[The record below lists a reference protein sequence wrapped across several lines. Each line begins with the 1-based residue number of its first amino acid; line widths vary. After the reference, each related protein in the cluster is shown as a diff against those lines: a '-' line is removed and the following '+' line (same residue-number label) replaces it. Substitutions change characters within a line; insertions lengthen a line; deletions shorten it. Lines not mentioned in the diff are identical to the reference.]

1 MTISKLTTVSAGLAF
16 MFLACDAHT
25 LIGMVPDGSAPDD
38 GAPHRDVLAP
48 DVPVGTEGHT
58 CTPVTFPGDAPYTLP
73 AGVAGTW
80 TGYFQGGSPVPTSD
94 VIKFSIQ
101 QLADGS
107 GEVRVTIGTA
117 APPPPAAS
125 ATDYYPPGVPTD
137 VTFRIP
143 TLIEGV
149 SYLAH
154 AVTWQ
159 GTRLKFL
166 LSEAQPWESWCA
178 LQSSYFVADQ
188 SRYNCIPGFGGG
200 WSFPPVDAGGEPSCT
215 ASDVQG
221 TKQTPVSCPQLSQ
234 CNGQFCTCDSCGCA
248 AAAAVASSFDVTFDA
263 DLVTGVG
270 DGHNVR
276 LTRNAN

>member
-1 MTISKLTTVSAGLAF
+1 MTISKLATVSAGLAF
-16 MFLACDAHT
+16 IFLGCDART

-38 GAPHRDVLAP
+38 GGPHSDALVP
-48 DVPVGTEGHT
+48 DVPAGTDGHT
-58 CTPVTFPGDAPYTLP
+58 CTPVTFPGDGPYVLP

-117 APPPPAAS
+117 AAPPPATS
-125 ATDYYPPGVPTD
+125 ATDYYPPGAPMD
-137 VTFRIP
+137 LSIRLP
-143 TLIEGV
+143 SLLEGV

-159 GTRLKFL
+159 GTRVKFL
-166 LSEAQPWESWCA
+166 LSDTQPWESWCA

-188 SRYNCIPGFGGG
+188 SRYNCIPGFGGSA
-200 WSFPPVDAGGEPSCT
+200 SFPAPDAGGEPSCI
-215 ASDVQG
+215 AEDVQG
-221 TKQTPVSCPQLSQ
+221 TKQTPISCAQYSQ
-234 CNGQFCTCDSCGCA
+234 CNGQFCACDSCGCA
-248 AAAAVASSFDVTFDA
+248 AAAGNASSFDVTFDA
-263 DLVTGVG
+263 DLVTGVC

-276 LTRNAN
+276 LTRDAP

>member
-73 AGVAGTW
+73 AGVIGTW

-107 GEVRVTIGTA
+107 GEVRVTVGTAA
-117 APPPPAAS
+117 APPPAAT
-125 ATDYYPPGVPTD
+125 ATEDYPPGTTPNPTMRLPAF
-137 VTFRIP
+137 V
-143 TLIEGV
+143 EGV

-159 GTRLKFL
+159 GSRLKFL
-166 LSEAQPWESWCA
+166 LSIAEPWESWCA
-178 LQSSYFVADQ
+178 LQTSYFVADAN
-188 SRYNCIPGFGGG
+188 RYNCVPGFGGQTSSSG
-200 WSFPPVDAGGEPSCT
+200 DAGEPMC
-215 ASDVQG
+215 
-221 TKQTPVSCPQLSQ
+221 
-234 CNGQFCTCDSCGCA
+234 
-248 AAAAVASSFDVTFDA
+248 
-263 DLVTGVG
+263 
-270 DGHNVR
+270 
-276 LTRNAN
+276 